1 MIKKE
6 LFGKLPCGCE
16 VYAYTLSN
24 GSITSACVLNYGGI
38 IKNIWVKD
46 KNGVEADVV
55 CGFDNLEGYLTSGGY
70 QGALI
75 GRIGNRIGGAKFTL
89 EGKEYE
95 LYKNDGNNSL
105 HGGKDGFNQMMDSVF
120 ILPPIFDESY
130 YRAVIHEIREM
141 QIMNMGNY
149 AHGNQPIQHML
160 YMYNYSGQPWKA
172 QHWIREVMDKL
183 YTPAPDGYCGDEDNG
198 QTSAWYVFSAM
209 GFYPVC
215 PGTDE
220 YVLGT
225 PYFKEMKL
233 HLENGKTVTIS
244 APNNGDDK
252 RYISSMTLNGKEYT
266 KNYLTHQDL
275 LNGASISF
283 KMDAKPN
290 QQRGTKE
297 SDFPYSFSN
306 EFKKKK

>member
-1 MIKKE
+1 
-6 LFGKLPCGCE
+6 
-16 VYAYTLSN
+16 
-24 GSITSACVLNYGGI
+24 
-38 IKNIWVKD
+38 
-46 KNGVEADVV
+46 
-55 CGFDNLEGYLTSGGY
+55 
-70 QGALI
+70 
-75 GRIGNRIGGAKFTL
+75 
-89 EGKEYE
+89 
-95 LYKNDGNNSL
+95 
-105 HGGKDGFNQMMDSVF
+105 MMDSVF

-130 YRAVIHEIREM
+130 YGAVIHEIREM

-275 LNGASISF
+275 LNGASISY

-290 QQRGTKE
+290 QTNFIPLLPTVIAVMRTTARLLPGM
-297 SDFPYSFSN
+297 YSRQWDSIRYVRVRMNMFWVLPTSRR
-306 EFKKKK
+306 

>member
-1 MIKKE
+1 MYRNNIDG
-6 LFGKLPCGCE
+6 LCG
-16 VYAYTLSN
+16 N
-24 GSITSACVLNYGGI
+24 
-38 IKNIWVKD
+38 D
-46 KNGVEADVV
+46 D
-55 CGFDNLEGYLTSGGY
+55 CG
-70 QGALI
+70 
-75 GRIGNRIGGAKFTL
+75 
-89 EGKEYE
+89 
-95 LYKNDGNNSL
+95 
-105 HGGKDGFNQMMDSVF
+105 QM
-120 ILPPIFDESY
+120 
-130 YRAVIHEIREM
+130 
-141 QIMNMGNY
+141 
-149 AHGNQPIQHML
+149 
-160 YMYNYSGQPWKA
+160 
-172 QHWIREVMDKL
+172 
-183 YTPAPDGYCGDEDNG
+183 
-198 QTSAWYVFSAM
+198 SAWYIFSAM

-275 LNGASISF
+275 LNGASISY

-297 SDFPYSFSN
+297 ADFPYSFSN
-306 EFKKKK
+306 ELKKKK